1 MEISYYVECNEIEE
15 RSFSRKM
22 EKSCLPE
29 KDPIDPLIGSTVQ
42 PDNNR

>member
-22 EKSCLPE
+22 EKSCLT
-29 KDPIDPLIGSTVQ
+29 KDPTDALVQ